1 MKMIPKVLLLI
12 DFSEE
17 YGRGLLNGIAKYSRL
32 FGPWSFSRIPL
43 VYRNKNDVNEII
55 SWAKEWGSNGIIA
68 QIENESIYRQL
79 LELKKPLIAQDA
91 YERFLQIPNIT
102 GLYYETGQMAAN
114 YFIEKGFR
122 NFAFYGFENIVW
134 SRERC
139 NGFRDRIE
147 NLNYK
152 VHIYQH
158 QKEETPP
165 LWSYTESSLSD
176 WLKALPKPI
185 ALMTCDDNQGQHVTE
200 ACKAVGINVPEQIAV
215 LGVDNDLSI
224 CNLSDPPLSSISL
237 NTEKGGF
244 EAAKL
249 LDRMM
254 KGNLTGFADI
264 LIEPLQVISR
274 RSTDILAV
282 DDKEISKAL
291 HFIYYHHKENIRVDD
306 VVRST
311 ALSRRV
317 LEKRFQSVLKRSIL
331 NEISNLRI
339 EHVKQLLIETEMNIS
354 EIADTCG
361 YSDIK
366 NLSRYFRNYQG
377 ITPLEFRKL
386 KRGNDTGL

>member
-1 MKMIPKVLLLI
+1 MIPKVLLLV

-32 FGPWSFSRIPL
+32 FGPWNFCRIPL
-43 VYRNKNDVNEII
+43 VYRNKSEVNSII
-55 SWAKEWGSNGIIA
+55 SWAREWGTDGIIA
-68 QIENESIYRQL
+68 QIQNENIYRQL
-79 LELKKPLIAQDA
+79 LQLKKPLIAQDA
-91 YERFLQIPNIT
+91 VERFPQIPNIT
-102 GLYYETGQMAAN
+102 GSYFETGKMAAA
-114 YFIEKGFR
+114 YFIEKGFK

-139 NGFRDRIE
+139 QGYCE
-147 NLNYK
+147 KVESAGYK

-165 LWSYTESSLSD
+165 LWSYKESSLSD

-185 ALMTCDDNQGQHVTE
+185 AIMTCDDNQGQHVTE
-200 ACKAVGINVPEQIAV
+200 ACKAVGISVPEQISV

-244 EAAKL
+244 EAAHILSK
-249 LDRMM
+249 MM
-254 KGNLTGFADI
+254 LEKDGHYKDI
-264 LIEPLQVISR
+264 YVEPLKIIAR
-274 RSTDILAV
+274 RSTDFLAV

-291 HFIYYHHKENIRVDD
+291 HFIYYHYKENIGVEQ
-306 VVRST
+306 VVNAT

-331 NEISNLRI
+331 DEINALRI
-339 EHVKQLLIETEMNIS
+339 EHVKQLLIETELSVTEIS
-354 EIADTCG
+354 SICG
-361 YSDIK
+361 YTDIK
-366 NLSRYFRNYQG
+366 NLSRYFRKHQN
-377 ITPLEFRKL
+377 IKPLEFRKQ
-386 KRGNDTGL
+386 KRASLFK